1 MLYSYLLTRSEFKIE
16 TAPETS
22 SHDRR
27 YAYDAYVS
35 LLMYMLR
42 LSGCAFTTAQ
52 AKGATSLAR
61 GTRLADTKTARSLMQ
76 NEDVRSLGVRNDV
89 DDEVL
94 AHLHA
99 VVTASSAYR
108 DFCKIKNPDIREEV
122 TFWRAIVGT
131 VFARDTM
138 LVNSMRANADFTV
151 KGFEKGVQMLSDTLA
166 NYSDTKSLVADARR
180 DLQASLDK
188 AYELY
193 HALLWLPVEITR
205 YQEARLEAAKEK
217 FLATSDDMNPNLRFV
232 ENRFVAAIC
241 ANEEIEAYAKEHD
254 IAWSDDEVMLR
265 SLLDKIMATPQYAEY
280 MEATDSDFASDCEFW
295 RQMMKSVVL
304 PSDDL
309 VEALENK
316 SIYWNDDL
324 SIMGTFVLK
333 TIKQFSRDGEHTH
346 LLEKYK
352 DDEDARFGVQLFEYT
367 VKNREEYRSMI
378 DRFINSQKWDTER
391 LALMDIVI
399 LETALAEILNF
410 PAIPIAVS
418 VNEYVEIANWY
429 SAPRSGSFINGLL
442 AAVTT
447 ELNQEGKLLKR

>member
-27 YAYDAYVS
+27 YAYDAYVT

-42 LSGCAFTTAQ
+42 LSGCAFTPAQ

-61 GTRLADTKTARSLMQ
+61 GTKLADTKTARSLMQ
-76 NEDVRSLGVRNDV
+76 NEDVRAMALRNDI
-89 DDEVL
+89 DEDVL

-99 VVTASSAYR
+99 VITASSAYR
-108 DFCKIKNPDIREEV
+108 DFSKIKSPEIREEV
-122 TFWRAIVGT
+122 AFWRAVVGT
-131 VFARDTM
+131 VFAKDTT
-138 LVNSMRANADFTV
+138 LAASMRGNADFTV

-180 DLQASLDK
+180 DLLSSLDK
-188 AYELY
+188 AYDLY

-205 YQEARLEAAKEK
+205 YQQARLEAAKEK
-217 FLATSDDMNPNLRFV
+217 FLATDEDMNPNMRFV
-232 ENRFVAAIC
+232 DNGFVAALQ
-241 ANEEIEAYAKEHD
+241 ANPEMETYAKEHD
-254 IAWSDDEVMLR
+254 IAWSDDDVMLR
-265 SLLDKIMATPQYAEY
+265 VLLDKIMATPQYKEY
-280 MEATDSDFASDCEFW
+280 METPEGDFASDCEFW
-295 RQMMKSVVL
+295 RQMMKNVIL
-304 PSDDL
+304 PSDEL

-324 SIMGTFVLK
+324 AIMGTFVLK
-333 TIKQFSRDGEHTH
+333 TIKQFGRDGEHTH

-352 DDEDARFGVQLFEYT
+352 DEEDAKFGLQLFEYT
-367 VKNREEYRSMI
+367 VKNREEYRAMI

-442 AAVTT
+442 AAVTS
-447 ELNQEGKLLKR
+447 ELI